1 MTAYDHKAAES
12 KLRREFLIGT
22 VLMAFP
28 LAAVL
33 ISAPQ
38 IDLGVSAAVRQ
49 LCEPEPAGYPW
60 CRSMTAITFARNVF
74 IGLLILV
81 AIATVATTI
90 FVMVRERRLL
100 GFRQVRCL
108 FVISVLIIG
117 PGVVANLILKD
128 NVGRARP
135 REVIEFGGTKAYTPP
150 LILSRE
156 CDHNC
161 SFVSGEAS
169 SQFAAFFALAFVLP
183 QFRKAL
189 LGVALTTGFLAGAV
203 RIAQGGHFVSDVVF
217 AGIVMALTVSVLHI
231 AIIGLWQ
238 EQRGRQR
245 TNLAR
250 FLPWRALPFAR
261 SRG

>member
-1 MTAYDHKAAES
+1 MIAYDHKATES

-28 LAAVL
+28 LAALL

-49 LCEPEPAGYPW
+49 LCEPAPAGFPW
-60 CRSMTAITFARNVF
+60 CRSVTAVTLARNVF
-74 IGLLILV
+74 IGLFAAV
-81 AIATVATTI
+81 AIATVATTVY
-90 FVMVRERRLL
+90 VMVTERRLL

-108 FVISVLIIG
+108 FVIAVLIVG

-128 NVGRARP
+128 NLGRARP
-135 REVIEFGGTKAYTPP
+135 REVIEFGGTKAYSPP
-150 LILSRE
+150 LLPSRE
-156 CDHNC
+156 CDRNC

-189 LGVALTTGFLAGAV
+189 IGVALVAGTVAGAV
-203 RIAQGGHFVSDVVF
+203 RITQGGHFVSDVVF
-217 AGIVMALTVSVLHI
+217 AGIAMALTVSVLHI
-231 AIIGLWQ
+231 AIIGIWQ
-238 EQRGRQR
+238 SPQLRPR
-245 TNLAR
+245 TTLAR
-250 FLPWRALPFAR
+250 FFPWLTLPFAR